1 MNVLKEVYMNPW
13 TDSFQLP
20 LISRQQLE
28 AVPLYTNVS
37 VKQTETTELSYFLAD
52 LLCETDAEEILNL
65 YWCGLLHHI

>member
-28 AVPLYTNVS
+28 AVLLCTNIS
-37 VKQTETTELSYFLAD
+37 IKETETTELSYFIAN
-52 LLCETDAEEILNL
+52 LLYKTHVEEILNL
-65 YWCGLLHHI
+65 Y